1 VRPPAQAACHKQSAT
16 APHAFTTKMAAR
28 ALQLVALAMGHS
40 LVRGATPISKVI
52 QLLNE
57 MHVKGVAMKNE
68 ESTKFSAF
76 TQWCADQ
83 KRSKTQEIQLAG
95 ERMDLLN
102 AEIQKAGVQ
111 IQKYTDRV
119 HELDEDIGRWKKDTH
134 SATDVRSKEKTDFQA
149 TVADYS
155 ESIDAL
161 TGAITVLKKQ
171 AADVPQ
177 AGLLQVRKALLQV
190 GQLSLVPLAS
200 KKALMAFLQ
209 QGQPEVEELPDEQL
223 FNSAPE
229 AHGYEFQSGGIVDM
243 LEKLKLEFGRKKY
256 ELEREELTAQH
267 AYEQIAQTLADN
279 TENAQHEINKKT
291 ELLAEL
297 QKNKAE
303 AEGDLRQT
311 TADRAEDEKYLS
323 DTQALCKVK
332 TSDFESRQKLRAEEL
347 ESIAKAVEILS
358 SNAVSGAGEKHLPS
372 SMLEQKLGDPSL
384 VQTLNDGARSPL
396 QARISAFLADRA
408 RSCNSRLLSLMSER
422 VASDPFTKVKK
433 MIKDLIFKL
442 MEEATA
448 ETEHKGWCDT
458 ELATN
463 KQTRD
468 LKTEQVDKLTG
479 EVEDLT
485 SLIAQL
491 TQEVADLSSDV
502 KELTAAM
509 AQASAD
515 REASS
520 QRNDQ
525 TIKEAKEAQASLTQA
540 MAILKDFY
548 AKSADATVL
557 AQQSPAED
565 APETF
570 SSPYKGLL
578 PEGNNVVGFLEVIL
592 ADFARLESETSTS
605 EATEVDEY
613 KKYMFESEKD
623 KALKENEISHKD
635 TRRMEKENDL
645 HSANE
650 ELKATQDQ
658 LDKAVAYYE
667 KLKPTCVD
675 SGITYEER
683 VKRREEEIQSLQ
695 EALKILAGTDVDLG
709 A

>member
-1 VRPPAQAACHKQSAT
+1 
-16 APHAFTTKMAAR
+16 
-28 ALQLVALAMGHS
+28 
-40 LVRGATPISKVI
+40 
-52 QLLNE
+52 
-57 MHVKGVAMKNE
+57 
-68 ESTKFSAF
+68 
-76 TQWCADQ
+76 
-83 KRSKTQEIQLAG
+83 
-95 ERMDLLN
+95 
-102 AEIQKAGVQ
+102 
-111 IQKYTDRV
+111 
-119 HELDEDIGRWKKDTH
+119 
-134 SATDVRSKEKTDFQA
+134 
-149 TVADYS
+149 
-155 ESIDAL
+155 
-161 TGAITVLKKQ
+161 
-171 AADVPQ
+171 
-177 AGLLQVRKALLQV
+177 
-190 GQLSLVPLAS
+190 
-200 KKALMAFLQ
+200 
-209 QGQPEVEELPDEQL
+209 
-223 FNSAPE
+223 
-229 AHGYEFQSGGIVDM
+229 
-243 LEKLKLEFGRKKY
+243 
-256 ELEREELTAQH
+256 
-267 AYEQIAQTLADN
+267 
-279 TENAQHEINKKT
+279 
-291 ELLAEL
+291 
-297 QKNKAE
+297 
-303 AEGDLRQT
+303 
-311 TADRAEDEKYLS
+311 
-323 DTQALCKVK
+323 
-332 TSDFESRQKLRAEEL
+332 
-347 ESIAKAVEILS
+347 
-358 SNAVSGAGEKHLPS
+358 
-372 SMLEQKLGDPSL
+372 
-384 VQTLNDGARSPL
+384 
-396 QARISAFLADRA
+396 
-408 RSCNSRLLSLMSER
+408 
-422 VASDPFTKVKK
+422 

-491 TQEVADLSSDV
+491 TQEVADLSADV
-502 KELTAAM
+502 QELTAAM

-525 TIKEAKEAQASLTQA
+525 TIKEAKEAQAALTQA

-557 AQQSPAED
+557 AQQSPVED

-578 PEGNNVVGFLEVIL
+578 PEGNNVVAFLEVIL

-635 TRRMEKENDL
+635 TRRMEKESDL

-650 ELKATQDQ
+650 ELQATQDQ

-695 EALKILAGTDVDLG
+695 EALKILAGTDVDLSSS
-709 A
+709 